1 VVVTAIESDGT
12 MGGPDIEGLRRV
24 LEATA
29 HDVVA
34 SGGVRNVDDLA
45 TLARVTASGRGLAGA
60 IVGTALVEGA
70 LTVEEA
76 VAACAVSG

>member
-45 TLARVTASGRGLAGA
+45 TLARVTAGGRGLAGA

-70 LTVEEA
+70 LSVEEA
-76 VAACAVSG
+76 VAACAACG